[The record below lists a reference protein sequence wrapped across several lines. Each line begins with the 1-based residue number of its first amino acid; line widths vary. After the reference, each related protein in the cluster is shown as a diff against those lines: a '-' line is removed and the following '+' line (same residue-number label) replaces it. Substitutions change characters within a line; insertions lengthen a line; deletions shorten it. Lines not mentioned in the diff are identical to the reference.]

1 MKHRGAAPDRQIRQ
15 SLSKFILPSMKD
27 KMVCSKE
34 LKQVSI
40 KHMN

>member
-27 KMVCSKE
+27 RWFVAK
-34 LKQVSI
+34 
-40 KHMN
+40 N